1 MISARLLLAAALMVT
16 TAADGQTFDGR
27 VVRVVDG
34 DTFDLLTAEKIRW
47 RGRLAE
53 IDAPEIS
60 QPYGKESRAALA
72 GIVLRQPVSFR
83 LTALD
88 KRGRMIGR
96 TTVGNG
102 HSAVDVSAVLVQ
114 HSAAW
119 AYLDYL
125 TDQRFLMWE
134 RAARQ
139 RMLGFW
145 ALPVEHQVAP

>member
-1 MISARLLLAAALMVT
+1 MTVAANTWSRHGVADAQIILIVLIATRVLLAAVLLAT
-16 TAADGQTFDGR
+16 TAANGQTFNGR

-34 DTFDLLTAEKIRW
+34 DTFDLLTAEKNRW
-47 RGRLAE
+47 RVRLAE

-72 GIVLRQPVSFR
+72 VMVLRQPVSFR

-102 HSAVDVSAVLVQ
+102 HSAVDVSVVLVQ
-114 HSAAW
+114 RGAA
-119 AYLDYL
+119 
-125 TDQRFLMWE
+125 
-134 RAARQ
+134 
-139 RMLGFW
+139 
-145 ALPVEHQVAP
+145 